1 MMCHVVDNEI
11 RTNVADE
18 IYRLDPLSRPEMD

>member
-11 RTNVADE
+11 RTNVAGE
-18 IYRLDPLSRPEMD
+18 IYQLDALSRPEMN